1 MTKQPHFATSLR
13 LSKLCKWLFLVLC
26 MKLVVLGTLM
36 WDGTLTG
43 FTLSQPVAMTAP
55 TPLPA
60 ASKVE
65 ALATGSGAAGLMA
78 SGEEVVQAQPVAAT
92 VAVALPMLSTSQAVA
107 ADDTAATGAEDAGAN
122 SGTDMQREAL
132 LRKEED
138 LNRRESELRS
148 LERDLDT
155 KIQNLQALEERLA
168 KMLEEA
174 GEVKDKKLRHLVD
187 VYSNMKAKQAAAVLE
202 TLDEKIAVRIL
213 AGMRGRQAGEI
224 LSFVNAQKAARLSE
238 ALTKMQLPF
247 E

>member
-26 MKLVVLGTLM
+26 MKLTVLGTLM

-43 FTLSQPVAMTAP
+43 FTLSQPVAVS
-55 TPLPA
+55 TPATLPA
-60 ASKVE
+60 ASKSE
-65 ALATGSGAAGLMA
+65 ALSTGGGAAGFVA
-78 SGEEVVQAQPVAAT
+78 SGEGISQGRSIAAPVAAS
-92 VAVALPMLSTSQAVA
+92 LPLLSTSQAVA
-107 ADDTAATGAEDAGAN
+107 AEDPAASDTAAESA
-122 SGTDMQREAL
+122 GTDMQREAL
-132 LRKEED
+132 LRKEEE
-138 LNRRESELRS
+138 LNRRETDLRK
-148 LERDLDT
+148 LERELDT
-155 KIQNLQALEERLA
+155 KIQNLQALEDRLA